1 MKAERAQLNCECR
14 GAYLKTAFTYDR
26 PPSGEIRFD
35 ATASAYHREFLRCGL
50 CGHFCGS
57 HSMDLAG
64 LYSGDY
70 VSSTYGTAMRA
81 AYERILA
88 LPPSRSDNSGRVE
101 RVRAFAAA
109 RWGESRPRPAILDV
123 GSGLCVFL
131 ARMHAAGWICTALDP
146 DERAVEHARGVVG
159 IDAVCA
165 DFQIGPDLGSFDV
178 VTFNKV
184 LEHVPDPVGML
195 ERAARYLRPGGF
207 VYLEVPDGDAA
218 AAEGQGR
225 EEFFIDHWHVFSPAS
240 VALLVRTAGLSPI
253 AIERLRE
260 PSTKFTLRA
269 FAELASRTE
278 PPVDGERTNG

>member
-1 MKAERAQLNCECR
+1 ME
-14 GAYLKTAFTYDR
+14 
-26 PPSGEIRFD
+26 
-35 ATASAYHREFLRCGL
+35 
-50 CGHFCGS
+50 
-57 HSMDLAG
+57 LAG

-81 AYERILA
+81 AYDRILA
-88 LPPSRSDNSGRVE
+88 LPPSRSDNRGRVD

-131 ARMHAAGWICTALDP
+131 ARLHAAGWICTALDP

-165 DFQIGPDLGSFDV
+165 DFQSGPDLGTFDV

-225 EEFFIDHWHVFSPAS
+225 EEFFVDHWHVFSPAS
-240 VALLVRTAGLSPI
+240 VALLARNAGLSPI

-260 PSTKFTLRA
+260 PSTKYTLRA
-269 FAELASRTE
+269 FAELASDAE
-278 PPVDGERTNG
+278 PPVKGERTNG